1 MIEFKNVSKK
11 YKYREK
17 IGGKSTEKIALSNC
31 NLQIPKGQIIGLFGA
46 NGAGKTTFMK
56 CLMGYLTFDGEITLD
71 GEKIDGKNISK
82 LAFATGDHSFFP
94 SITADDHKCFY
105 MLQFPKFNEKRYDA
119 LMEFFELPTNKI
131 ISEFS
136 LGMQNQFEVVLA
148 ISQGA
153 EYVVMDE
160 PFAGN
165 DVFNREDFYEV
176 LISVLNEDETV
187 IVSTHLIEEI
197 ADYIDRAILIRKSE
211 IIDDLSV
218 KEIEESGRTLIEI
231 VKEKYDYRADRIS
244 KAVGQMKR

>member
-1 MIEFKNVSKK
+1 MIEMKNVSKK
-11 YKYREK
+11 YKDK
-17 IGGKSTEKIALSNC
+17 TALSNC
-31 NLQIPKGQIIGLFGA
+31 SLKIPRGQVIGLFGA

-56 CLMGYLTFDGEITLD
+56 CLMGYLNFEGEITLD
-71 GEKIDGKNISK
+71 GEKIDGKNISR
-82 LAFATGDHSFFP
+82 LSFATGDHSFFP
-94 SITADDHKCFY
+94 SITADDHKMFY
-105 MLQFPKFNEKRYDA
+105 KMQFPNFNEKRYEA
-119 LMEFFELPTNKI
+119 LMEFFELPTRKK

-136 LGMQNQFEVVLA
+136 LGQQNQFEVVLA

-153 EYVVMDE
+153 EYVIMDE

-176 LISVLNEDETV
+176 LVSVLNEIETV

-218 KEIEESGRTLIEI
+218 SDIEESGKSLIDI
-231 VKEKYDYRADRIS
+231 IKERYNYRADRIRT
-244 KAVGQMKR
+244 AVEQMK

>member
-11 YKYREK
+11 YKDK
-17 IGGKSTEKIALSNC
+17 TALSNC
-31 NLQIPKGQIIGLFGA
+31 SLKIPKGEIIGLFGA

-56 CLMGYLTFDGEITLD
+56 CLMGYLKFDGEITLD
-71 GEKIDGKNISK
+71 GEKIDGSNISR
-82 LAFATGDHSFFP
+82 LSFATGDHSFFP
-94 SITADDHKCFY
+94 TITADDHKWFY
-105 MLQFPKFNEKRYDA
+105 KMQFPKFNETRYEA
-119 LMEFFELPTNKI
+119 LMEFFELPTNKK

-136 LGMQNQFEVVLA
+136 LGQQNQFEVVLA

-153 EYVVMDE
+153 EYIIMDE

-176 LISVLNEDETV
+176 LISVVDKNETV
-187 IVSTHLIEEI
+187 IISTHLIEEI

-218 KEIEESGRTLIEI
+218 EGIEKSGKTLVDI
-231 VKEKYDYRADRIS
+231 VKERYDYRADRIN
-244 KAVGQMKR
+244 KAITEMQ

>member
-1 MIEFKNVSKK
+1 MIELKNVSKT
-11 YKYREK
+11 YKDK
-17 IGGKSTEKIALSNC
+17 VALANC
-31 NLQIPKGQIIGLFGA
+31 NLQIPKGQVIGLFGA

-56 CLMGYLTFDGEITLD
+56 CIMGFLTFDGEITLD
-71 GEKIDGKNISK
+71 GKKIDQSNIHK

-94 SITADDHKCFY
+94 AITADDHKTFY
-105 MLQFPKFNEKRYDA
+105 KMQFPSFNEKRYDA
-119 LMEFFELPTNKI
+119 LMEFFQLPTKKKI
-131 ISEFS
+131 SQFS

-153 EYVVMDE
+153 DYVFMDE

-176 LISVLNEDETV
+176 LVSVLNEDETV
-187 IVSTHLIEEI
+187 IISTHLIEEI

-218 KEIEESGRTLIEI
+218 EEIESSGRTLIDI
-231 VKEKYDYRADRIS
+231 VKEKYDYRADRIK
-244 KAVGQMKR
+244 KAVGQMKGAEV